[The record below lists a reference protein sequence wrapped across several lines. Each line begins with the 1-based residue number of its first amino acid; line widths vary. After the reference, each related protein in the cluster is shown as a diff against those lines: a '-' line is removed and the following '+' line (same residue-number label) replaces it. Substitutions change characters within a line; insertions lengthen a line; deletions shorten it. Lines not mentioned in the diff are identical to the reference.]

1 MTEEKVKRTTQ
12 KQLLWQRLQ
21 IEAPDLAV
29 FMKKAK
35 TKFNAQVEEIKLGG
49 KIVWKR

>member
-1 MTEEKVKRTTQ
+1 MQDKRETTE

-21 IEAPDLAV
+21 VEVPDLAV
-29 FMKKAK
+29 FMKETK

-49 KIVWKR
+49 KTVWKR